1 MVNQIESKI
10 SKLGESVAGFT
21 NTLNCETVKA
31 NNESRKQVKK
41 MEELEKKLASVVKET
56 NNKVV
61 SEDNGCDNKVDQST
75 KKGPNTKDWIEE
87 EKIILGFEN
96 DCNRILIIHQKF
108 DLDDVHCDK
117 CQFKSHSQ
125 GLLRMH
131 KQKKH
136 NSNDTFVNIIE
147 GFKNDIEDHVR
158 TLEAMCEEDDVINRM
173 KCDQCEYKNNSEG
186 NLRIH
191 KRDVHNQI

>member
-1 MVNQIESKI
+1 
-10 SKLGESVAGFT
+10 
-21 NTLNCETVKA
+21 
-31 NNESRKQVKK
+31 

-61 SEDNGCDNKVDQST
+61 SEDNGCDNNVDQST

-96 DCNRILIIHQKF
+96 DCKRILIIHQKF

-136 NSNDTFVNIIE
+136 KSNNTFEDVIE
-147 GFKNDIEDHVR
+147 GFKNDIKDHVR

-173 KCDQCEYKNNSEG
+173 KCDKCEYRNNSEG